1 MLKDRWFLYTL
12 VVGLIP
18 TGCRLALTFLIK
30 SAPVSFALNETDF
43 ISLGLAFNL
52 ANINEIE
59 GKDFLD
65 KRWVLWR
72 RGVSFML
79 LFGLALMLTTSMIQE
94 VISQNSPKVDF
105 FDTRVLKALSF
116 LLSISSLFYG
126 YSTFAYIQ
134 KARPN
139 DE

>member
-12 VVGLIP
+12 LVGLLP
-18 TGCRLALTFLIK
+18 TICRLALTLLIK
-30 SAPVSFALNETDF
+30 SAPIGFALNETDF

-52 ANINEIE
+52 ANLNEIE

-79 LFGLALMLTTSMIQE
+79 LFGLALLLTISMTQE
-94 VISQNSPKVDF
+94 VLAQGATKADF
-105 FDTRVLKALSF
+105 FDLRTLKVASF
-116 LLSISSLFYG
+116 LFGISSLFYG
-126 YSTFAYIQ
+126 YSTFDYLQ
-134 KARPN
+134 KAKPD